1 MITLNTEKG
10 FVKIER
16 WEDIESLPRFV
27 DNLNPSAHKLKEIIG
42 RYIFKDYIK
51 CGLSNC
57 HTPHGKGY
65 IATTMEGMSTN
76 IGKDCGKKY
85 FGVDFETLSK
95 KFDRDYTEAE
105 NRERLWSFSFQV
117 EEIED
122 KISNMRQGEKGAD
135 WVNKKSQQLLRPGG
149 DCPNEIVRQVTA
161 MVKARTSTLTHERE
175 ATESEIEIAEAQAG
189 RRVQRP
195 YNIEEPIAE
204 IAGFEVLYP
213 ENNLKNLL
221 IDDLET
227 HLKSFKSKNIDIL
240 SFEELR
246 NWVKWTGSVEN
257 VIETAQKLTT
267 LGSKLLSKENLEPFT
282 RLSKTRNDIA
292 QFRSYLKNIEL

>member
-1 MITLNTEKG
+1 MITLSKDNG
-10 FVKIER
+10 FVKVER
-16 WEDIESLPRFV
+16 WEDIESLPGFV
-27 DNLNPSAHKLKEIIG
+27 SNLNPSEHKLKAIIG

-65 IATTMEGMSTN
+65 IATTMDGMSIN

-85 FGVDFETLSK
+85 FGVDFESLSN
-95 KFDRDYTEAE
+95 KFDRDFAEAE
-105 NRERLWSFSFQV
+105 NRERLWSFSFQI

-122 KISNMRQGEKGAD
+122 KINNLRQGKKGAD
-135 WVNKKSQQLLRPGG
+135 WVYKQSQPLLRPGSG
-149 DCPNEIVRQVTA
+149 CPDEIVRRVST
-161 MVKARTSTLTHERE
+161 MIKARTNTLTHQRE
-175 ATESEIEIAEAQAG
+175 ATESEIEIAEVQAG

-195 YNIEEPIAE
+195 YFVEESIAE

-221 IDDLET
+221 IDDFET
-227 HLKSFKSKNIDIL
+227 NLKSFKSKNIDIL

-246 NWVKWTGSVEN
+246 NCVKWTGSVEN
-257 VIETAQKLTT
+257 LIETARKLTT

-282 RLSKTRNDIA
+282 RLSKTRDDIA
-292 QFRSYLKNIEL
+292 LFRSYLKSLEL

>member
-1 MITLNTEKG
+1 MITLSKDNG
-10 FVKIER
+10 FIKIER
-16 WEDIESLPRFV
+16 WEDIESLPGFV
-27 DNLNPSAHKLKEIIG
+27 GNLNPSAHKLKAIIG

-95 KFDRDYTEAE
+95 KFDRDFTEAE
-105 NRERLWSFSFQV
+105 NRDRLWSFSFQV
-117 EEIED
+117 EELED
-122 KISNMRQGEKGAD
+122 KINSMRQGKKGAD

-149 DCPNEIVRQVTA
+149 DCPNEIVRRVTA

-195 YNIEEPIAE
+195 YTIEEPIAE

-213 ENNLKNLL
+213 ENNLKSLL
-221 IDDLET
+221 IDDLEAN
-227 HLKSFKSKNIDIL
+227 LKSFKSKNIDIL

-246 NWVKWTGSVEN
+246 NWVKWAGSVEN

-267 LGSKLLSKENLEPFT
+267 LGPKLLSKENLEPFT
-282 RLSKTRNDIA
+282 RLSKTRDDIA
-292 QFRSYLKNIEL
+292 KFRSYLKNLEL